1 MGTSQLELIELMRA
15 LDAEAP
21 LAERNLWL
29 IRLLAWVRGDS
40 DDVDMAVARMRMLID
55 AAEVRPDWLQQ

>member
-40 DDVDMAVARMRMLID
+40 ADVDMAVARLRMLI
-55 AAEVRPDWLQQ
+55 APA